1 MADLTVHQIFQE
13 ELQEEQRGAVC
24 GVQAGLQSLMDLIK
38 FLLVFFLPHQN
49 TFGILIVLS
58 YLVTDGL
65 LSKIS
70 SEQFFVA
77 VRDVRRDFLLQ
88 IQVPV
93 CGVSE
98 GRNRQINIKVKQ
110 KLYCYF

>member
-1 MADLTVHQIFQE
+1 
-13 ELQEEQRGAVC
+13 
-24 GVQAGLQSLMDLIK
+24 MDLIK

-58 YLVTDGL
+58 YLVAAGL